1 MPLIFQAGASK
12 AGIALAGAHAEGLYC
27 GSIAPETTNKYVQS
41 ICASAAASGRSPKDI
56 KAFAGI
62 SPFIGRTM
70 EEAQA
75 KYDRAWKHAGARAGL
90 SRFGGYTSIDLSQFP
105 LDEPF
110 EHDVSKPAA
119 NAVGG
124 ILKSFR
130 VGDGTNAKWTPRK
143 LGELMSCGGMYPQVV
158 GTPEMVADFMEK
170 WAAESGIDGKSTI
183 PAVLAPC

>member
-1 MPLIFQAGASK
+1 MPVIFQAGASK

-27 GSIAPETTNKYVQS
+27 GSIAPETTNKYVQC

-75 KYDRAWKHAGARAGL
+75 KYDRAWKHASARAGL
-90 SRFGGYTSIDLSQFP
+90 SRFGGYTSIDLSHFP

-130 VGDGTNAKWTPRK
+130 AGDGTNAKWTPRK